1 MGMFGLAAAMGIGRF
16 AFTPMLPLMQER
28 SVVTLVQGGWLAAAN
43 YAGYLVGA
51 LLCVVTNPR
60 PGGAARAG
68 LVGVAIST
76 SAMAVDVGYSFWLLW
91 RFVAGIASALVLVGV
106 SAGTLGSLARAG
118 RPQWAGWVFAGVGVG
133 IVMAGGVGLVV
144 GVSHTDP
151 RWAWLGLGS
160 MALVVAV
167 LSWRHFAEP
176 VTTMCEAAGTD
187 RVRFESDAWRLVLC
201 YGTFGFGY
209 IIPATFLPALARQLV
224 NDPAVFGWVWP
235 VFGATAAASTVVA
248 SLGLRRV
255 APRRQWAGC
264 QFVMAV
270 GVVLPALDASLP
282 ALLVAATCVG
292 GTFMV
297 LTMAGMQEARRV
309 AGPAA
314 ARLIAAMTAA
324 FALGQMLG
332 PIVVTML
339 SSSAAVRTS
348 SFIAA
353 ALLCVGGA
361 VLLHAPRT
369 PASVTAT

>member
-1 MGMFGLAAAMGIGRF
+1 
-16 AFTPMLPLMQER
+16 
-28 SVVTLVQGGWLAAAN
+28 
-43 YAGYLVGA
+43 
-51 LLCVVTNPR
+51 
-60 PGGAARAG
+60 
-68 LVGVAIST
+68 
-76 SAMAVDVGYSFWLLW
+76 
-91 RFVAGIASALVLVGV
+91 
-106 SAGTLGSLARAG
+106 
-118 RPQWAGWVFAGVGVG
+118 
-133 IVMAGGVGLVV
+133 
-144 GVSHTDP
+144 
-151 RWAWLGLGS
+151 
-160 MALVVAV
+160 
-167 LSWRHFAEP
+167 
-176 VTTMCEAAGTD
+176 
-187 RVRFESDAWRLVLC
+187 
-201 YGTFGFGY
+201 
-209 IIPATFLPALARQLV
+209 
-224 NDPAVFGWVWP
+224 
-235 VFGATAAASTVVA
+235 
-248 SLGLRRV
+248 
-255 APRRQWAGC
+255 
-264 QFVMAV
+264 MAV

-282 ALLVAATCVG
+282 ALLVATTCVG